1 MHLHIHNAKKVT
13 FDGRDCFILSLNEGS
28 SLLFIKAE
36 GRYDP
41 DATSEHS
48 TLDDAMAAA
57 RELGKRRGITQV
69 SVTPDGGGFQKF
81 NLQGPG

>member
-1 MHLHIHNAKKVT
+1 MYLHIHNAKKVT
-13 FDGRDCFILSLNEGS
+13 FDGRDCFILSLNAGD

-41 DATSEHS
+41 DATSEHN
-48 TLDDAMAAA
+48 TLDEAMEAA
-57 RELGKRRGITQV
+57 RRLGQRRGITEV

-81 NLQGPG
+81 NLQRQG